1 LGSVEVDFCYKISFL
16 MTEALKSPTLKQ
28 RLLSGSAWA
37 LTGKAASVF
46 AALIVNALL
55 ARLLSP
61 QDFGAYFLAL
71 SMVYLG
77 ATVGALGL
85 NELVVRSVA
94 ESTGLGQFGRVRR
107 VVSLTFRLGVLG
119 ALGVG
124 IAYLSVGHVVGEDL
138 FGAPSLAS
146 VTGLVA
152 GWIVVMVV
160 QMLLAEVFRGFNDL
174 RLASIFGGSSS
185 SILLA
190 FCLILLWLL
199 AEQATLP
206 VVVLLALG
214 SSAASTLLAG
224 WLLRR
229 KVATLPWGG
238 AEDKT
243 GHGQILRAAWPFLVT
258 SLSFSALTQA
268 DIWILGAFRP
278 QEDVAIYGA
287 AARMVILLPMP
298 AMIVHLVVMPLV
310 AEMYAQGRRTEL
322 ERILRSMATLGS
334 IPASLVLA
342 TFVLLGG
349 PILGLVYGDYYRTGT
364 TVLALLSLGQLVNV
378 WTGCCTT
385 TLMMTG
391 HQLAMMT
398 ITMVCGS
405 LTIVAILLV
414 VGPYGST
421 GVAVATAAGLG
432 LQSILMWLG
441 ARAATGMWTH
451 AGLAGLFGSKG
462 TAGTG

>member
-1 LGSVEVDFCYKISFL
+1 
-16 MTEALKSPTLKQ
+16 
-28 RLLSGSAWA
+28 
-37 LTGKAASVF
+37 
-46 AALIVNALL
+46 
-55 ARLLSP
+55 
-61 QDFGAYFLAL
+61 
-71 SMVYLG
+71 
-77 ATVGALGL
+77 
-85 NELVVRSVA
+85 
-94 ESTGLGQFGRVRR
+94 
-107 VVSLTFRLGVLG
+107 
-119 ALGVG
+119 
-124 IAYLSVGHVVGEDL
+124 
-138 FGAPSLAS
+138 
-146 VTGLVA
+146 
-152 GWIVVMVV
+152 
-160 QMLLAEVFRGFNDL
+160 
-174 RLASIFGGSSS
+174 
-185 SILLA
+185 
-190 FCLILLWLL
+190 
-199 AEQATLP
+199 
-206 VVVLLALG
+206 
-214 SSAASTLLAG
+214 
-224 WLLRR
+224 
-229 KVATLPWGG
+229 
-238 AEDKT
+238 
-243 GHGQILRAAWPFLVT
+243 LRAAWPFLVT
-258 SLSFSALTQA
+258 SLSVLALTQA

-298 AMIVHLVVMPLV
+298 LMIVHLVVMPLV

-322 ERILRSMATLGS
+322 ERTLRSMATLGS

-349 PILGLVYGDYYRTGT
+349 PILGLVYGDYYRTGA

-432 LQSILMWLG
+432 LQNILMWLG